1 MAEAPFPVS
10 LLGGAAAAALVALA
24 VGYPTLRLRGDY
36 FVVASMGVGE
46 IIVRLIEGLHKVT
59 GGARGF
65 PGIPHKS
72 TLWAVWG
79 IALVCIWLCRNLIN
93 SRHGRNCIAILENEL
108 AAQMLGVNTFA
119 YKMKIFALSAAI
131 TGLAGGLLGHFTTVL
146 HPSMFGFLKSTEM
159 IITVI
164 LGGIQSLTGS
174 ILAVILV
181 TVLPEFL
188 RAASEWRMVIYGLAV
203 MLMIILRPQGLLGYR
218 ELTMPKILQDLVK
231 KTVDARKASS

>member
-1 MAEAPFPVS
+1 MAGDQAR
-10 LLGGAAAAALVALA
+10 AAAPRGRGAVPGIVAWGGRGGGSGRAGGRVPDPAAEGGLFRRRFH
-24 VGYPTLRLRGDY
+24 GGRGD
-36 FVVASMGVGE
+36 
-46 IIVRLIEGLHKVT
+46 
-59 GGARGF
+59 
-65 PGIPHKS
+65 PHKS